1 MKTPR
6 NPQDRR
12 KYPRHPQSNIAR
24 PGLSDGEYVFVQDLD
39 GTVWVVP
46 DGPHVHPKVLGG
58 GQPALYAG
66 TLRISGQVVL
76 ELTNLSGTFRCDDDD
91 GLVIIADW
99 LRQQGWHIA
108 RDSVRFFPFD
118 GGTPYIVQP

>member
-1 MKTPR
+1 MEPSGSR
-6 NPQDRR
+6 PMDHMCIR
-12 KYPRHPQSNIAR
+12 KS
-24 PGLSDGEYVFVQDLD
+24 
-39 GTVWVVP
+39 WVA
-46 DGPHVHPKVLGG
+46 

-99 LRQQGWHIA
+99 LRKQGWHIA